1 MLYNKSQPAAAGT
14 GLIARLSVLRH
25 AFGAVV
31 IQEKHLDAQVVSK
44 LLGHSDVSTTY
55 KYYSDVY
62 ADILAQS
69 VDAFKDIDV
78 NNNQ

>member
-1 MLYNKSQPAAAGT
+1 MRKAH
-14 GLIARLSVLRH
+14 LSVLRH

-31 IQEKHLDAQVVSK
+31 IHEKHLDAQVVSK

-55 KYYSDVY
+55 EYYSDVY
-62 ADILAQS
+62 ADILVQS

-78 NNNQ
+78 NSDQ